1 MPTAPRIRPDSRRF
15 LTMKEAAAYLQVD
28 YQTMRKYV
36 RGENAP
42 KHLQITARCIRF
54 PYDDFM
60 AWVESKA
67 RGGNGV

>member
-1 MPTAPRIRPDSRRF
+1 
-15 LTMKEAAAYLQVD
+15 MKEAAAYLQVD